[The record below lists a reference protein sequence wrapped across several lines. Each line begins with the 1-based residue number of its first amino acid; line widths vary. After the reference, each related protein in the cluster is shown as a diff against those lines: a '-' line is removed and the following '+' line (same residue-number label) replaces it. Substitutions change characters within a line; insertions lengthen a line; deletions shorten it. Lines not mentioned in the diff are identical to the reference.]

1 MPVARELA
9 CRLRHGAAVLVAC
22 ALGLGAG
29 YASADGPYS
38 WNLPAWVPKPLVPAD
53 NALTQQKVEL
63 GRYLFY
69 DRRLSVTGAMACA
82 GCHVQSRAF
91 SDGRRVGI
99 GATGE
104 AHPRNAMG
112 LGNVAYFST
121 LTWANPALNRLEE
134 QASTPMFGTHPVEM
148 GLAGREAETERLLR
162 RDPRYER
169 LFAAAFPGDA
179 EPWTIANLKR
189 ALASFQRTLVSFD
202 SPFDRYRYGGEAR
215 AITPAAKRGEALF
228 FSERLE
234 CFHCHGG
241 ITFSDAVAHERLEKP
256 ELGFHN
262 TGLYNIDGRGAYP
275 ADNEGVKEKT
285 GLDADMGRFRT
296 PSLRNVAVT
305 APYMH
310 DGSIPTLA
318 AVLEHYR
325 AGGRTIRDGPHRG
338 VGAANPGKSMFVK
351 GFTLSRREKA
361 DLLAFLESLTDH
373 RFLTDPAHADPFDTP
388 GATAPAS
395 VRHR

>member
-1 MPVARELA
+1 MTPGQGLA
-9 CRLRHGAAVLVAC
+9 SIRRHCLAVLAAC
-22 ALGLGAG
+22 ALGIGTAC
-29 YASADGPYS
+29 ADTPYR

-53 NALTQQKVEL
+53 NPLTQEKVEL
-63 GRYLFY
+63 GRHLFY
-69 DRRLSVTGAMACA
+69 DRRLSVNGAMACA

-91 SDGRRVGI
+91 TDGRRVGI

-112 LGNVAYFST
+112 LGNVAYFSA
-121 LTWANPALNRLEE
+121 LTWANPALTRLEE
-134 QASTPMFGTHPVEM
+134 QAATPMFGTDPVEM
-148 GLAGREAETERLLR
+148 GLAGRETEVESLLR

-169 LFAAAFPGDA
+169 MFAAAFPGDA
-179 EPWTIANLKR
+179 APWTIANLRR

-202 SPFDRYRYGGEAR
+202 SPYDRYRHGGDAR
-215 AITPAAKRGEALF
+215 AISPAAKRGEALF

-241 ITFSDAVAHERLEKP
+241 VTFSDAVAHERLEKP
-256 ELGFHN
+256 EFGFHN

-275 ADNEGVKEKT
+275 ADNQGVKEKT
-285 GLDADMGRFRT
+285 GLAADMGRFRT

-310 DGSIPTLA
+310 DGSIATLA

-325 AGGRTIRDGPHRG
+325 AGGRTLRDGPHRG
-338 VGAANPGKSMFVK
+338 VGAANPGKSVFVK
-351 GFTLSRREKA
+351 GFTLTRREKA
-361 DLLAFLESLTDH
+361 DLLAFLESLTDR
-373 RFLTDPAHADPFDTP
+373 RFLTDPAHADPFE
-388 GATAPAS
+388 GAGKAAGAPPP
-395 VRHR
+395 R